1 MKKKKLAIKKSPI
14 YALTFS
20 VLSGLAALFML
31 VIIFAVL
38 LTKNDIPTEKLMY
51 FWFIISVISG
61 FISGIVSGRTAKSK
75 SVIFG
80 TVSALILS
88 SISVGLLTVFADF
101 SPDAIIILLIPL
113 SVISGF
119 FGALLSSNI
128 RK

>member
-14 YALTFS
+14 YTLTFS

>member
-14 YALTFS
+14 YTLTFS
-20 VLSGLAALFML
+20 LLSGLAALFML

>member
-14 YALTFS
+14 YSLTFS